1 MNEELNQHFAE
12 KEVTTALVQMCPTKA
27 VGPDGRPRKVAEF
40 RSISLCNVIYKIVAK
55 NSS

>member
-1 MNEELNQHFAE
+1 MNEELNQPFAK
-12 KEVTTALVQMCPTKA
+12 KEVTTALVQMCHTKA
-27 VGPDGRPRKVAEF
+27 VGPDGKPRKVAEF

>member
-1 MNEELNQHFAE
+1 MNEELNQPFAE
-12 KEVTTALVQMCPTKA
+12 KEVTTALVQMCPTKV
-27 VGPDGRPRKVAEF
+27 VGPDGKPRKVAEF